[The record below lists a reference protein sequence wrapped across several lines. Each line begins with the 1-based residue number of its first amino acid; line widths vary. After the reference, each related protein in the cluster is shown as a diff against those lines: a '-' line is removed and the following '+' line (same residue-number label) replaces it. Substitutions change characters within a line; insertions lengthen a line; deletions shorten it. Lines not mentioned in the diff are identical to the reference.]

1 MDKWLHG
8 HSFKILLVEKM
19 NFIFFFLCLLLKQI
33 DPLPLLEV
41 LTVTQPKS

>member
-19 NFIFFFLCLLLKQI
+19 NFIFFFFMFAFEA
-33 DPLPLLEV
+33 D
-41 LTVTQPKS
+41 